1 HICFYLSRFFSFNY
15 TATTEISTLSL
26 HDALPI
32 SAVDHAQRRPIPS
45 DHAGGHRV
53 EDDARSR
60 GPMLLAGQADEV
72 LESHPREKAR
82 VRVLLGVRAVHSVDR
97 GRVHDPMGT
106 NEPGQGRCDA
116 VRRVSRPRP
125 AHNDDWVSLSELR
138 GRGVA
143 R

>member
-1 HICFYLSRFFSFNY
+1 FASRIRS
-15 TATTEISTLSL
+15 STRYAGSMERLAEARGPQSSEGP
-26 HDALPI
+26 A
-32 SAVDHAQRRPIPS
+32 ADHAQRRPIPS
-45 DHAGGHRV
+45 DRAGGHRV

-97 GRVHDPMGT
+97 GRVYDPMGI
-106 NEPGQGRCDA
+106 NEPGQGRRDA

-143 R
+143 